1 MCLEAVLRVLT
12 EFGQVLIRIFLP
24 QLSFSSSSL
33 TDRSC
38 WLSVDVGT
46 LVKTFFPLPI
56 VTKKVHFL
64 TFGTIVALELG
75 GILLPSRQ
83 ASLLAL
89 RVAGVVAELVIS
101 GTAERV
107 TIFPKIMGRTD
118 QSVFIFEKG
127 VAFSIQLGCPHV
139 SGFQSLLDS
148 DLTDETSAAYN
159 EREHRNDTLVSGW
172 GRNLNKLDQRV
183 DHMSCRFHDERNHHR
198 ENDGSSW
205 EL

>member
-1 MCLEAVLRVLT
+1 MIRAIVQILIAEQTAPTFVTEALVGLLARPMHT
-12 EFGQVLIRIFLP
+12 SRIQDTFVAVFTLVAVFALAFP
-24 QLSFSSSSL
+24 GHVA
-33 TDRSC
+33 
-38 WLSVDVGT
+38 LSVLWMAT
-46 LVKTFFPLPI
+46 LGANS
-56 VTKKVHFL
+56 
-64 TFGTIVALELG
+64 FGTIVALELG

-148 DLTDETSAAYN
+148 DLTDETSAAFGLIAFVPSFDD
-159 EREHRNDTLVSGW
+159 ETEGARPFEV
-172 GRNLNKLDQRV
+172 QRK
-183 DHMSCRFHDERNHHR
+183 
-198 ENDGSSW
+198 
-205 EL
+205 